1 MAVPAR
7 AGRYAIEL
15 ALGQAGPFRTF
26 LARDPE
32 LGRQVVVHAVA
43 EDASLSAEAR
53 AKLGEELR
61 RTARASASLSHSAIG
76 VVHDVGEDP
85 ELGVYMVS
93 ELVPGLTLRDRMGR
107 GRLLRSE
114 TAALARA
121 LGSALAY
128 AHAEGVVHGHI
139 KPEMVWLSPSGPKL
153 VEFGTP
159 PEDSAYTAPELAAG
173 GPPSARADQYAL
185 AACLYEAFWGKP
197 ARTAAAGLGAGPLS
211 AGKLRPATPLPE
223 LGGEA
228 HVEAIFDVALSPD
241 PKRRFPTCELFGDSL
256 AQALEVPHGT
266 PPSIPIS
273 QSSIVPRATRRWQNA
288 IAGVAV
294 LVIFLLIGLGGR
306 HRGSAEGVSLAR
318 VARAFAAT
326 FHDTR
331 SPPPARGNAGT
342 DAPRPP

>member
-15 ALGQAGPFRTF
+15 ALGQAGSFRTF

-43 EDASLSAEAR
+43 DDASLSAETR
-53 AKLGEELR
+53 AKLGDELR
-61 RTARASASLSHSAIG
+61 RTARAAASLSHPAIG
-76 VVHDVGEDP
+76 VVHDAGEDA

-93 ELVPGLTLRDRMGR
+93 ELVPGLTLRDRMAR
-107 GRLLRSE
+107 GRLLRGE
-114 TAALARA
+114 TAALART

-128 AHAEGVVHGHI
+128 AHAEGVVHGHV
-139 KPEMVWLSPSGPKL
+139 KPEFIWLSPSGPKI
-153 VEFGTP
+153 VDFGTP
-159 PEDSAYTAPELAAG
+159 AEDAAYAAPELAAG
-173 GPPSARADQYAL
+173 GPASARADQYAF

-197 ARTAAAGLGAGPLS
+197 ARPAPGPTTNAPS
-211 AGKLRPATPLPE
+211 AGKLRPPIVMPE

-294 LVIFLLIGLGGR
+294 LVIFALIGLGGQ
-306 HRGSAEGVSLAR
+306 HRGSAEGISLAR

-331 SPPPARGNAGT
+331 PPARASAAAE
-342 DAPRPP
+342 APRPP